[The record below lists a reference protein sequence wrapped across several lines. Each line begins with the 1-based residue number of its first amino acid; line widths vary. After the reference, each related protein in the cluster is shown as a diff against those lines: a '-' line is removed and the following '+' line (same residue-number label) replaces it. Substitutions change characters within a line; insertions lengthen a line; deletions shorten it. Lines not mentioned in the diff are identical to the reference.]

1 MRFLVYGRD
10 GEKFDYGPND
20 LDEAHQSYM
29 DGWLPVMIGRGPT
42 LSPDGADH
50 TGSVHVIDVDDI
62 VVARRFAVEEPYA
75 SAGWYAEVS
84 VWPMRSLTEGT
95 MWDRPQ
101 PAESQASSFVL
112 VSWAARPID
121 EARFAT
127 LPWLFGGLLLDENAA
142 GVGVAGALDLAPGAA
157 RELLRDLPGAV
168 QVHRWARGGRPDPSA
183 SF

>member
-50 TGSVHVIDVDDI
+50 TGSVHVIEVDDI
-62 VVARRFAVEEPYA
+62 VVARRFATEEPYA

-84 VWPMRSLTEGT
+84 VWPMRSLAEGT
-95 MWDRPQ
+95 MWDRPR
-101 PAESQASSFVL
+101 PAQGQESSFVL
-112 VSWAARPID
+112 VRWPAQAID
-121 EARFAT
+121 EGRFAR
-127 LPWLFGGLLLDENAA
+127 LPWLFGGLLLDESADC
-142 GVGVAGALDLAPGAA
+142 VGVAGALDLASGAA
-157 RELLRDLPGAV
+157 GELLGELPGTV
-168 QVHRWARGGRPDPSA
+168 EVHRWARGGRPDPSA
-183 SF
+183 